1 MNSRIIVIMSRFFTT
16 IVLNYVLLHLEKVKH
31 SCSIIV
37 SHLFH
42 RYSCL
47 LDACEG
53 DGGGPLMVFTNSK
66 RWELIGIT
74 SYGDGCATE
83 YPGVYTR
90 VTAFL
95 TWIQQFV
102 NNISSPSSSHIC
114 SCECPRGSKPSTAY
128 TTVNTAFACVDACKA
143 VQGNRCNSP
152 NFSVFTWSNG
162 DRYEGQFK
170 GGKMHGTGILSFS
183 NGDKYI
189 GDWVAGK
196 RTGRGVYIWNS
207 GVRYEGEFQNNMR
220 TGHGNYTWIDGD
232 RYEMRCS

>member
-1 MNSRIIVIMSRFFTT
+1 
-16 IVLNYVLLHLEKVKH
+16 
-31 SCSIIV
+31 
-37 SHLFH
+37 
-42 RYSCL
+42 
-47 LDACEG
+47 
-53 DGGGPLMVFTNSK
+53 MVFTNSR

-102 NNISSPSSSHIC
+102 NNISSSSSSHRC

-128 TTVNTAFACVDACKA
+128 TTVNTASACVDACKA
-143 VQGNRCNSP
+143 VRANRCNTSNTYACLGTSCTYSTSTSHTPPIISP
-152 NFSVFTWSNG
+152 NFSIFTWSNG
-162 DRYEGQFK
+162 DRYEGEFK
-170 GGKMHGTGILSFS
+170 DGKMHGKGTLILS

-196 RTGRGVYIWNS
+196 RTGRGLYIWSS

-220 TGHGNYTWIDGD
+220 TGHGNYTWVDGD